1 MSTPLKELILYIAQ
15 QMEAGNHAGR
25 GRIKLAKLVWLADFS
40 AYWELGEPLTEA
52 AYIADT
58 LGPKF
63 DNERELTDAMIE
75 AGEFKWEAGFD
86 RQKLPKALRDPDM
99 ESFFSAEQMEIIDKQ
114 IQENRHLSGYAIKE
128 RSHKFPGYKHAL
140 AEGHGTPIPF
150 ESVFWENRDS
160 ALPWEEERAAE
171 LATSSPA

>member
-15 QMEAGNHAGR
+15 QMEAGSHAGR
-25 GRIKLAKLVWLADFS
+25 GRIKLAKIVWLADFS
-40 AYWELGEPLTEA
+40 AYWELGEPLTDA
-52 AYIADT
+52 SYIADT

-63 DNERELTDAMIE
+63 ENELELTNAMID

-99 ESFFSAEQMEIIDKQ
+99 SGFSPEQMAIIDRQ

-128 RSHKFPGYKHAL
+128 RSHEFPGYKHAI

-150 ESVFWENRDS
+150 ESVFWENRES
-160 ALPWEEERAAE
+160 TLPWEEELAAE
-171 LATSSPA
+171 LASAAAA